1 MKVITSSI
9 CRSVHMY
16 SDGGSVASTQ
26 MIQIKNG
33 LNYSWESVVIFKLL
47 ILSVHHKRLIEQLYI
62 RSN

>member
-1 MKVITSSI
+1 
-9 CRSVHMY
+9 MY